1 MEFEKQ
7 RQADEAEVKQFKEGI
22 VRMMSNL
29 MVYKVK
35 QDYMDN
41 KQMFDNHSYDI
52 HDHQNEQ
59 EDQVFD
65 SEDEDKESTKEE
77 SAAKFPFFWQ

>member
-7 RQADEAEVKQFKEGI
+7 RQADEAEVKLFKEGI

-35 QDYMDN
+35 QDYIDN

-52 HDHQNEQ
+52 HDH
-59 EDQVFD
+59 
-65 SEDEDKESTKEE
+65 
-77 SAAKFPFFWQ
+77 

>member
-7 RQADEAEVKQFKEGI
+7 RQNDEAEVKLFKEGI

-35 QDYMDN
+35 QDYIDN

-52 HDHQNEQ
+52 HEHQNEQ
-59 EDQVFD
+59 EDAVDEASD
-65 SEDEDKESTKEE
+65 SDDNEDK
-77 SAAKFPFFWQ
+77 